1 MPLQRSGGN
10 AGVRSRTMAQV
21 FESLGRS
28 AQSLATSE
36 SHEARAA
43 FTLASVAGTVSS
55 AAVQVE
61 GVSRSVADL
70 ACAQAAEVSPLPAQI
85 FCCHAPHGPAGAAL
99 PEAAGTDSA
108 RSFALAC
115 AS

>member
-10 AGVRSRTMAQV
+10 EGVRSRTMAQV
-21 FESLGRS
+21 LESGGKS

-36 SHEARAA
+36 SHDARAA
-43 FTLASVAGTVSS
+43 LTFASVAGTLSS

-61 GVSRSVADL
+61 GVSRSTADL
-70 ACAQAAEVSPLPAQI
+70 ACAHADEVSPLPAQI
-85 FCCHAPHGPAGAAL
+85 FCCQAPHGPAGAAL
-99 PEAAGTDSA
+99 PDAAGTDSA